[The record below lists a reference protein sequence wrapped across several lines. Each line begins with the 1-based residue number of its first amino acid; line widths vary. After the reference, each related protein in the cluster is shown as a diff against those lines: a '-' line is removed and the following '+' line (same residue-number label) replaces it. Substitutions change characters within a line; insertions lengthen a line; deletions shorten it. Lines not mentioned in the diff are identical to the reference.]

1 MRVKFGLFFGGSMIS
16 TSEIG
21 MDFFLGHSVNQD
33 IFEGISLRMK
43 MKRVFCGGDLFES
56 GERCV
61 G

>member
-1 MRVKFGLFFGGSMIS
+1 MIS